1 MMEKDAVRFTPEQIR
16 ALKRIAV
23 EKKLKGYEVLN
34 QYTDDQM
41 VESFNGAGSSAAPE
55 WQRWVLTKILQ
66 KKLPAILIHDIAYRK
81 GGSDSD
87 FKRVNEELKDN
98 ILSLDDGKSSAW
110 WRFVADK
117 AKEYSDTSGKPGW
130 GVA

>member
-66 KKLPAILIHDIAYRK
+66 KKLRN
-81 GGSDSD
+81 
-87 FKRVNEELKDN
+87 R
-98 ILSLDDGKSSAW
+98 
-110 WRFVADK
+110 R
-117 AKEYSDTSGKPGW
+117 
-130 GVA
+130 